1 MDDDK
6 QVDDAALARLEGLK
20 VEYITSY
27 MVLKVASTDR
37 LFSEFAGKALVSAAE
52 YIAAL
57 EAALARVRAE
67 LARRDEQPY

>member
-6 QVDDAALARLEGLK
+6 QADDAALARLEGLK

-52 YIAAL
+52 
-57 EAALARVRAE
+57 
-67 LARRDEQPY
+67 